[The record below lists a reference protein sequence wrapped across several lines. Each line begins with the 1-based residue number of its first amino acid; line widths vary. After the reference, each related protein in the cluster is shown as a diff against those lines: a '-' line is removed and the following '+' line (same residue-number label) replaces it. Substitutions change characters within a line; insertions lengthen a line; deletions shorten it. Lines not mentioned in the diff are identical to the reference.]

1 MFSYYF
7 WIGFLV
13 FIVFALAI
21 DLGVAHKK
29 ARVLTFKDSSKM
41 VGLWFLLAMMFCGF
55 IFTYAGKT
63 KALEFLTGY
72 VVEFSLSMDN
82 VFVFVLIFKYF
93 KIPPQFQHRVLFW
106 GILGAIIMRFIMI
119 TGGIFLFEKFE
130 WIFLI
135 FGIILIYSGYKIAFS
150 HELSSETG
158 MQANGIMKFL
168 GRYFNVTK
176 ELHGEKFFAIEKT
189 GRRVITPLFVVL
201 LFIEKTDLIF
211 ALDSIPAIIA
221 ITKDPFIIFTSNIF
235 AIIGLRS
242 LYFMLANMIERFA
255 YLKYGLAIILVFVG
269 FKMIF
274 GMYDMHLPISLSLL
288 FIVLALGISVIYSFA
303 KTRKL

>member
-1 MFSYYF
+1 M
-7 WIGFLV
+7 
-13 FIVFALAI
+13 
-21 DLGVAHKK
+21 
-29 ARVLTFKDSSKM
+29 
-41 VGLWFLLAMMFCGF
+41 
-55 IFTYAGKT
+55 
-63 KALEFLTGY
+63 
-72 VVEFSLSMDN
+72 
-82 VFVFVLIFKYF
+82 
-93 KIPPQFQHRVLFW
+93 
-106 GILGAIIMRFIMI
+106 

-130 WIFLI
+130 LIFLI

-255 YLKYGLAIILVFVG
+255 YLKYVLAIILVFVG
-269 FKMIF
+269 FKMRF

-288 FIVLALGISVIYSFA
+288 FIVCLLYTSRCV
-303 KTRKL
+303 